1 MTDFPAPV
9 STHLR
14 TITLFPPERP
24 LLLEC
29 GATLTDVQVAYETWG
44 PPDGPA
50 VFVCH
55 ALTGDSHVTAHDP
68 ADRPGW
74 WESMVG
80 PGRPVDTDAYHVVCA
95 NVLGGCAGTTGPWS
109 RTAGGQRRGAGFPP
123 VAIVDMVAVHRELMA
138 ALGIRRL
145 HAVIGGSLGGMQ
157 VLEWLLRRP
166 DDASVFLP
174 IATSGRLSTDNL
186 AFNAVARAAIRSD
199 PDFADGHYPD
209 DAPPERGLG
218 LARMIGHLTYLSP
231 QSLQHKAGRDVQPG
245 PEIGN
250 PAIRGPFTVERYLEH
265 QARKLVRRFDANTYL
280 YLTAAMDAFDAF
292 TAPVAVPAEHP
303 PRVHLVSFA
312 ADRLFGIEHTQAIQA
327 ELSGCGIT
335 ASHYH
340 DEFSVVG
347 HDAFLLENPGY
358 QGEVRRCLDSRT
370 AAASP
375 RRDE

>member
-1 MTDFPAPV
+1 MTDFPAPT
-9 STHLR
+9 SGHLR

-24 LLLEC
+24 LLLES
-29 GATLTDVQVAYETWG
+29 GATLTAVQVAYETWG
-44 PPDGPA
+44 SPDGPA

-68 ADRPGW
+68 TDRPGW

-80 PGRPVDTDAYHVVCA
+80 PGCPVDTDVYRVVCA

-109 RTAGGQRRGAGFPP
+109 RAGDGARIGAGFPP
-123 VAIVDMVAVHRELMA
+123 VTIADMVAVHRELLA

-157 VLEWLLRRP
+157 VLEWLMRRP
-166 DDASVFLP
+166 DDASIFLP
-174 IATSGRLSTDNL
+174 IAASGRLSADNL

-199 PDFADGHYPD
+199 PDFADGHYRD

-231 QSLQHKAGRDVQPG
+231 QALHRKAGRDVQPG
-245 PEIGN
+245 PQVGN
-250 PAIRGPFTVERYLEH
+250 PAIRGPFAVERYLEH
-265 QARKLVRRFDANTYL
+265 QARKLVQRFDANTYL

-292 TAPVAVPAEHP
+292 ATPVAAPAEQP
-303 PRVHLVSFA
+303 PAVHLVSFA
-312 ADRLFGIEHTQAIQA
+312 ADRLFGGEHSQAIRA
-327 ELSGCGIT
+327 ELTSRGIA

-340 DEFSVVG
+340 DELSTVG
-347 HDAFLLENPGY
+347 HDAFLLDVPGY
-358 QGEVRRCLDSRT
+358 QEEVRRCLDARMT
-370 AAASP
+370 AGSP
-375 RRDE
+375 RRGQ